1 MVKRNRRQFLTESL
15 GVGLA
20 LAPPQTAWVQGS
32 PTENVRVCLVV
43 GDAHRQWDIARVFQ
57 ELGLAYEVT
66 SADRASGIQTD
77 RFAALWIASSSYPEP
92 AAMPEQLIRKLDEFL
107 EAGKGVFAEYVSNFP
122 GVRAGDSPQKTGIAR
137 LFVANPL
144 DLPDALAAGTIL
156 DEQDSLCLPLLE
168 EPHGSKPV
176 LAFGRVAGVERIV
189 PKFQHKDTWTG
200 LLWGE
205 SSRGRYA
212 LATTSISE
220 FRRRQYAPLAHWSK
234 FVRQLVTALL
244 PEPQRR
250 EVLERY
256 IPVQAYTE
264 PRVWALPGA
273 IIRVVVE
280 TAPNVR
286 VELARPARVGLID
299 SGNGRYEAEQKV
311 AGPGVLDFAVE
322 VSRASQKRRL
332 EFPVRVTDRTTAYS
346 HALERNM
353 LWYERSGALL
363 KPDGTLG
370 VSEWVSGPD
379 TEGVRIA
386 YGAEQQQSPERADCV
401 FESALAFWIYGKLA
415 ASVKHRRISENM
427 LARIMDFQRL
437 ERGDPGYG
445 LWNTRGR
452 GGPAFQDD
460 TSWATICALAA
471 YRYTKNRM
479 FLERGLLSARAQARA
494 FGPDELLRVPEHAKA
509 PEPISLTQQADQHP
523 HFGGCVLSAWLYTYG
538 ITGDRSYLDLALP
551 MLRKMVEGFSTI
563 PHYVISRTCESARFL
578 LPLALACAYSP
589 DSFFK
594 KALRDQADYLRSRTD
609 HCGAIQEEGS
619 NVGHSVEGGDLGLT
633 YNVDEKISDQLYC
646 TSFAAMNYWIAYKA
660 TGERAYLQDFV
671 RTADYL
677 VRIQVESP
685 DAMIDG
691 GWMRGF
697 DYSLWEY
704 YGSNADQGWNAYCL
718 ETGWTNAIIDMA
730 LGLFLMD
737 DAFFDPTQASK

>member
-1 MVKRNRRQFLTESL
+1 MVKRNRRQFLAESL
-15 GVGLA
+15 GAGLA
-20 LAPPQTAWVQGS
+20 LMPAGTAWGQGS
-32 PTENVRVCLVV
+32 PAEEARVCLVT
-43 GDAHRQWDIARVFQ
+43 GDAHRQWDITGIFQ
-57 ELGLAYEVT
+57 ELGLAYEAT
-66 SADRASGIQTD
+66 SADMAGRIQTD

-92 AAMPEQLIRKLDEFL
+92 AALPEELIRKLEEFL

-122 GVRAGDSPQKTGIAR
+122 RVRAGDSPQKTGIAR

-144 DLPDALAAGTIL
+144 DLPDALAAGVIL

-168 EPHGSKPV
+168 EPQGSKPV

-189 PKFQHKDTWTG
+189 PKFQPKDTWTG

-205 SSRGRYA
+205 RGRGRYA
-212 LATTSISE
+212 LATTSVSE

-256 IPVQAYTE
+256 IPVRAYTE

-273 IIRVVVE
+273 SVRVVVE
-280 TAPNVR
+280 TTPNVR
-286 VELARPARVGLID
+286 AELARPARVDLTD
-299 SGNGRYEAEQKV
+299 SGGGRYEGEQKV
-311 AGPGVLDFAVE
+311 AGAGVVDLAVE
-322 VSRASQKRRL
+322 VSRAGRKRRV
-332 EFPVRVTDRTTAYS
+332 EFPLRVADRRTAYLR
-346 HALERNM
+346 ALERNM

-386 YGAEQQQSPERADCV
+386 CGAEQQQSPERADCV
-401 FESALAFWIYGKLA
+401 FESALAFWLYGKLA
-415 ASVKHRRISENM
+415 GSARHRRIAENM

-460 TSWATICALAA
+460 TSWATICGLAA
-471 YRYTKNRM
+471 YRYTKNKM
-479 FLERGLLSARAQARA
+479 FLERGLLSAKAQARA
-494 FGPDELLRVPEHAKA
+494 FGPDDRLRAPAYAKA
-509 PEPISLTQQADQHP
+509 PQPVSLTQQADEHP
-523 HFGGCVLSAWLYTYG
+523 HSGGCVLSAWLYTYG
-538 ITGDRSYLDLALP
+538 ITGDRSYLELALP
-551 MLRKMVEGFSTI
+551 MLQKMVEGFPKI
-563 PHYVISRTCESARFL
+563 PRYIISKTCESARFL

-589 DSFFK
+589 DPFFK
-594 KALRDQADYLRSRTD
+594 KALREQADYLRSRTD
-609 HCGAIQEEGS
+609 RCGAIQEEGS
-619 NVGHSVEGGDLGLT
+619 NIGGNVEGGDLGLT
-633 YNVDEKISDQLYC
+633 YDADEKISDQLYC
-646 TSFAAMNYWIAYKA
+646 TSFAAMNFWIAYKA
-660 TGERAYLQDFV
+660 TGERAYLEDFV

-730 LGLFLMD
+730 LGLFLLD
-737 DAFFDPTQASK
+737 DSFFEPKEA

>member
-1 MVKRNRRQFLTESL
+1 VASH
-15 GVGLA
+15 
-20 LAPPQTAWVQGS
+20 
-32 PTENVRVCLVV
+32 
-43 GDAHRQWDIARVFQ
+43 AHRQWDIANIFQ

-66 SADRASGIQTD
+66 SADMARQIQTD
-77 RFAALWIASSSYPEP
+77 RFAALWITSSSYPEP
-92 AAMPEQLIRKLDEFL
+92 AALPEALIGKLKDFL
-107 EAGKGVFAEYVSNFP
+107 ESGRGVFAEYVSNFP
-122 GVRAGDSPQKTGIAR
+122 GVRAADSPQKTGIAR

-144 DLPDALAAGTIL
+144 DLPDALAAGVIL
-156 DEQDSLCLPLLE
+156 DEQDSMCLPLLE
-168 EPHGSKPV
+168 EPQGSRPA
-176 LAFGRVAGVERIV
+176 LAFGRVRGVERLV
-189 PKFQHKDTWTG
+189 PKYQPKDTWTG

-205 SSRGRYA
+205 RARGHYA
-212 LATTSISE
+212 VATTSVSE
-220 FRRRQYAPLAHWSK
+220 FRRRQYAPLAHWNK
-234 FVRQLVTALL
+234 FLRQLVTSLL
-244 PEPQRR
+244 PEAQRR

-256 IPVQAYTE
+256 IPVRAYTE

-273 IIRVVVE
+273 SVRVVVE
-280 TAPNVR
+280 TTPNVR
-286 VELARPARVGLID
+286 VELTRPARVELTH
-299 SGNGRYEAEQKV
+299 SGGGRYEGEQKV
-311 AGPGVLDFAVE
+311 AGSGVLDLAVE
-322 VSRASQKRRL
+322 VFRAGRKRSV
-332 EFPVRVTDRTTAYS
+332 EFPIRVADRRTAYLR
-346 HALERNM
+346 ALERNIR
-353 LWYERSGALL
+353 WYERSGALL

-379 TEGVRIA
+379 IEGVRIA

-415 ASVKHRRISENM
+415 GSARHRRIAENM

-452 GGPAFQDD
+452 EGWAHQDD
-460 TSWATICALAA
+460 TSWATICALGG

-479 FLERGLLSARAQARA
+479 FLERGSLSARTQARA
-494 FGPDELLRVPEHAKA
+494 FGPDDRLRVPVYAKA
-509 PEPISLTQQADQHP
+509 LWQQPISLTQQADEHP
-523 HFGGCVLSAWLYTYG
+523 HSGGCVLSAWLYTYG
-538 ITGDRSYLDLALP
+538 ITGDRAYLDLALP
-551 MLRKMVEGFSTI
+551 MLRKMVEGFPGI
-563 PHYVISRTCESARFL
+563 PRYVISKTCESARFL

-589 DSFFK
+589 DPFFK
-594 KALRDQADYLRSRTD
+594 KALREQAEYLRSHTD
-609 HCGAIQEEGS
+609 PCGAIQEVGS
-619 NVGHSVEGGDLGLT
+619 NTGDSVEGGDLGLT
-633 YNVDEKISDQLYC
+633 YDADEKISDQLYC

-660 TGERAYLQDFV
+660 TGDRAYLDDFI

-704 YGSNADQGWNAYCL
+704 YGSNADQGWSAYCM

-737 DAFFDPTQASK
+737 DAFFEPKSV